1 MDLSLVLIVT
11 TAFLGVAGI
20 VFVAGDYVGS
30 RIELRRRLPLS
41 LSVADSQASPPRSA
55 LGALVADRFTEDRF
69 GVDSNLR
76 QKLRRQ
82 LLRAGFFSPHAIRY
96 YVFARFCTV
105 VLLPTAVFAICETLF
120 PRLPLSLT
128 ALVVLVAAGIGIL
141 GPDAYLSRRQ
151 TALMGKYRLIFPD
164 LLDLLNVCVSAGLSV
179 EAAFDRVR
187 DHIAKRNPSLG
198 RNIEMMG
205 AEMRAGRSTVEA
217 LNSFADRLGLDEA
230 ASFVAV
236 LRHSV
241 ELGGDIASALRV
253 FSEDMRVKR
262 LLLGEKK
269 ANELPVKMVMPLA
282 LGIFPVIL
290 TIVLVP
296 ILMKLMQALH

>member
-1 MDLSLVLIVT
+1 MDLILVLIVT

-96 YVFARFCTV
+96 YVFARFCAV

-187 DHIAKRNPSLG
+187 DHIAKRNRSLG

-262 LLLGEKK
+262 LLLAEKK

>member
-1 MDLSLVLIVT
+1 MDLVLILFVT
-11 TAFLGVAGI
+11 AAFLAVAGA
-20 VFVAGDYVGS
+20 VFVAGEYVEN
-30 RIELRRRLPLS
+30 RIELRRRLP
-41 LSVADSQASPPRSA
+41 ASASIAKQQSPASRSA
-55 LGALVADRFTEDRF
+55 LGAFVAEHFTEDRF
-69 GVDSNLR
+69 GVDSNLK

-82 LLRAGFFSPHAIRY
+82 LLRSGFFSPHAIQY

-105 VLLPTAVFAICETLF
+105 VIVPLAVFLLCATLI
-120 PRLPLSLT
+120 PGLPFFLT
-128 ALVVLVAAGIGIL
+128 AIIVLIATGLGVL

-151 TALMGKYRLIFPD
+151 AGLMQKYRLIFPD

-179 EAAFDRVR
+179 EASFDRVR
-187 DHIAKRNPSLG
+187 DHIAKRNAWLG
-198 RNIEMMG
+198 RNIELMG

-241 ELGGDIASALRV
+241 ELGGDIAASLRV

-262 LLLGEKK
+262 LLLAEKK

-282 LGIFPVIL
+282 FGIFPVIL
-290 TIVLVP
+290 TIVLLPMIV
-296 ILMKLMQALH
+296 KLFQVLH